1 MRGGVVQLMGGML
14 WAKRWEAGMLVGDLE
29 IAGSGMDTFVLAF
42 LMSDSMIPRQVWGM
56 SKIRG

>member
-1 MRGGVVQLMGGML
+1 MVQLMGGML